1 MNTRQKSKSEMY
13 QTVGQV
19 CDDEAGIIS
28 EIAAF
33 QTAVNQFKAI
43 FAQILETEQ
52 IRSQPLTGITAGK
65 SADRANLT
73 KTAAAVAGFLS
84 AYASVTKNAAL
95 KSDVN
100 FSNSKLLLMREDM
113 LVQTAQNIH
122 DLGTA
127 NAAALKDY
135 GVTAAK
141 SAELQTAIDAF
152 KISMLKPRTAKDQ
165 KATLTVNR
173 DELFA
178 QMDDILINQMDF
190 LVKNFEQTHPDFV
203 RKYRQAR
210 KIKDPATVKT
220 QLKGVVTTKS
230 EGLPIKGA
238 SITIVELGLSTK
250 TRANG
255 EYHFKPIDQGEFTIK
270 ANATGF
276 QDFEKDEVR
285 ITKGEVNK
293 LDILLII

>member
-28 EIAAF
+28 EITAF

-127 NAAALKDY
+127 
-135 GVTAAK
+135 TPPR
-141 SAELQTAIDAF
+141 S
-152 KISMLKPRTAKDQ
+152 KITVSRRQNPPNCKPR
-165 KATLTVNR
+165 LTHSKSRCSNR
-173 DELFA
+173 A
-178 QMDDILINQMDF
+178 
-190 LVKNFEQTHPDFV
+190 P
-203 RKYRQAR
+203 
-210 KIKDPATVKT
+210 PKT
-220 QLKGVVTTKS
+220 KKR
-230 EGLPIKGA
+230 P
-238 SITIVELGLSTK
+238 
-250 TRANG
+250 
-255 EYHFKPIDQGEFTIK
+255 
-270 ANATGF
+270 
-276 QDFEKDEVR
+276 
-285 ITKGEVNK
+285 
-293 LDILLII
+293 